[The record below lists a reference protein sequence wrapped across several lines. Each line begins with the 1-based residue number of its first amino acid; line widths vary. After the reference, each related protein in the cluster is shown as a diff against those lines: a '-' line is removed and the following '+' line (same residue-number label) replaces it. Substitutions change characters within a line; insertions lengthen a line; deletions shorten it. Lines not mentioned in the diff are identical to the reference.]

1 MFHHLFSFYKQRS
14 MYAYAWTV
22 PNATTTALLVTVQA
36 AAGTS
41 CDTLRTRPPAVACAA
56 REPTPAPTVA
66 ASTE

>member
-1 MFHHLFSFYKQRS
+1 